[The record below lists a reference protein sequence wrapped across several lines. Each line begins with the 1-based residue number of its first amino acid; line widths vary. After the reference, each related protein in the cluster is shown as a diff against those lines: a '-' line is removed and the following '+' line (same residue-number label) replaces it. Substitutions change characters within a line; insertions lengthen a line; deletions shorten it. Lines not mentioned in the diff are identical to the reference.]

1 MTIAVYPGTFDPVTE
16 GHLDIIRRASK
27 VFEELVIG
35 IHDKPQKRL
44 LFSIEERVDMV
55 QETVRDLRNVRVD
68 QFSGLTI
75 DFIHK
80 VKGAVMVRGLRA
92 ISDFEREL
100 AMALMNKELA
110 PDIEMVC
117 LITSSRY
124 QFLSSSAI
132 KEIASLGG
140 SVRGMVPDNVV
151 LALHRKFAG

>member
-16 GHLDIIRRASK
+16 GHLDIVKRASK
-27 VFEELVIG
+27 VFKELVIG
-35 IHDKPQKRL
+35 VHDKPEKRL
-44 LFSIEERVDMV
+44 LFSIEERVIMV
-55 QETVRDLRNVRVD
+55 QETVGDLQNVRVEH
-68 QFSGLTI
+68 FSGLTI
-75 DFIHK
+75 DFIHR
-80 VKGAVMVRGLRA
+80 VKGEVMVRGLRA

-117 LITSSRY
+117 LMTSSRY

-140 SVRGMVPDNVV
+140 SVKGMVPDNVV
-151 LALHRKFAG
+151 LALARKFSR

>member
-117 LITSSRY
+117 LMTSSRY

>member
-1 MTIAVYPGTFDPVTE
+1 
-16 GHLDIIRRASK
+16 
-27 VFEELVIG
+27 
-35 IHDKPQKRL
+35 
-44 LFSIEERVDMV
+44 
-55 QETVRDLRNVRVD
+55 
-68 QFSGLTI
+68 
-75 DFIHK
+75 
-80 VKGAVMVRGLRA
+80 MVRGLRA

-117 LITSSRY
+117 LMTSSRY

-151 LALHRKFAG
+151 LALDRKFAG

>member
-16 GHLDIIRRASK
+16 GHLDIVRRASK
-27 VFEELVIG
+27 VFQELVIG

-55 QETVRDLRNVRVD
+55 QETVRDLRNVRVE

-75 DFIHK
+75 DFIHN
-80 VKGAVMVRGLRA
+80 VKGTVMVRGLRA

-117 LITSSRY
+117 LMTSSRY

-132 KEIASLGG
+132 KEIPSLGG

-151 LALHRKFAG
+151 LALDRKFAG

>member
-27 VFEELVIG
+27 VFQELVIG

-44 LFSIEERVDMV
+44 LFSIEERVEMV
-55 QETVRDLRNVRVD
+55 QETVRDLQNVRVE

-75 DFIHK
+75 DFIHN
-80 VKGAVMVRGLRA
+80 VKGEVMVRGLRA

-117 LITSSRY
+117 LMTSSRY
-124 QFLSSSAI
+124 QFLSSSII

>member
-27 VFEELVIG
+27 VFQELVIG

-44 LFSIEERVDMV
+44 LFSIEERVEMV
-55 QETVRDLRNVRVD
+55 QETVRDLQNVRVE

-75 DFIHK
+75 DFIHN
-80 VKGAVMVRGLRA
+80 VKGEVMVRGLRA

-117 LITSSRY
+117 LMTSSRY

-132 KEIASLGG
+132 KEIAGLGG

-151 LALHRKFAG
+151 LALDRKFAG

>member
-16 GHLDIIRRASK
+16 GHLDIVRRASK
-27 VFEELVIG
+27 VFQELVIG
-35 IHDKPQKRL
+35 IHDKPEKRL
-44 LFSIEERVDMV
+44 LFSIEERVEMV
-55 QETVRDLRNVRVD
+55 QETVRDLRNVRVE

-75 DFIHK
+75 DFIHN
-80 VKGAVMVRGLRA
+80 VKGVVMVRGLRA

-117 LITSSRY
+117 LMTSSRY
-124 QFLSSSAI
+124 QFLSSSII

>member
-16 GHLDIIRRASK
+16 GHLDIVKRASK
-27 VFEELVIG
+27 VFQELVIG
-35 IHDKPQKRL
+35 IHDKPEKRL

-55 QETVRDLRNVRVD
+55 QETVRDLRNVRVE

-75 DFIHK
+75 DFIHN
-80 VKGAVMVRGLRA
+80 VKGEVMVRGLRA

-117 LITSSRY
+117 LMTSARY

-151 LALHRKFAG
+151 LALDRKFAG

>member
-16 GHLDIIRRASK
+16 GHLDIVKRSSK
-27 VFEELVIG
+27 VFKELVIG
-35 IHDKPQKRL
+35 VHDKPEKRL
-44 LFSIEERVDMV
+44 LFSIEERVIMV
-55 QETVRDLRNVRVD
+55 QETVGDLQNVRVEH
-68 QFSGLTI
+68 FSGLTV

-80 VKGAVMVRGLRA
+80 VKGEVMVRGLRA

-117 LITSSRY
+117 LMTSSRY

-140 SVRGMVPDNVV
+140 SVKGMVPDNVV
-151 LALHRKFAG
+151 LALAGKFSG

>member
-16 GHLDIIRRASK
+16 GHLDIVRRASR
-27 VFEELVIG
+27 VFKELVIG
-35 IHDKPQKRL
+35 IHDKPEKKL
-44 LFSIEERVDMV
+44 LFSIEERVCMV
-55 QETVRDLRNVRVD
+55 QETVRELQNVRVAH
-68 QFSGLTI
+68 FSGLTI

-80 VKGAVMVRGLRA
+80 VKGEVMVRGLRA

-117 LITSSRY
+117 LMTSSRY

-140 SVRGMVPDNVV
+140 SVKGMVPDNVV
-151 LALHRKFAG
+151 LALDRKFSR

>member
-16 GHLDIIRRASK
+16 GHLDIVRRASK
-27 VFEELVIG
+27 VFKELVIG
-35 IHDKPQKRL
+35 IHDKPEKQL
-44 LFSIEERVDMV
+44 LFSIEERVSMV
-55 QETVRDLRNVRVD
+55 QETVRDLQNVRVEH
-68 QFSGLTI
+68 FSGLTI
-75 DFIHK
+75 DFIHRM
-80 VKGAVMVRGLRA
+80 KGEVMVRGLRA

-117 LITSSRY
+117 LMTSSRY

-140 SVRGMVPDNVV
+140 SVQGMVPDNVV
-151 LALHRKFAG
+151 LALDRKFSR

>member
-27 VFEELVIG
+27 VFQELVIG

-44 LFSIEERVDMV
+44 LFSIEERVEMV
-55 QETVRDLRNVRVD
+55 QETVRDLQNVRVE

-75 DFIHK
+75 DFIHN
-80 VKGAVMVRGLRA
+80 VKGVVMVRGLRA

-117 LITSSRY
+117 LMTSSRY
-124 QFLSSSAI
+124 QFLSSSII

>member
-16 GHLDIIRRASK
+16 GHLDIIKRASK
-27 VFEELVIG
+27 VFQELVIG

-55 QETVRDLRNVRVD
+55 QETVIDLQNVRVE
-68 QFSGLTI
+68 QFGGLTI

-80 VKGAVMVRGLRA
+80 VRGAVMVRGLRA

-117 LITSSRY
+117 LMTSSRY
-124 QFLSSSAI
+124 QFLSSSTI

-151 LALHRKFAG
+151 LALDRKFAG

>member
-16 GHLDIIRRASK
+16 GHLDIVRRASR

-35 IHDKPQKRL
+35 IHDKPAKRL
-44 LFSIEERVDMV
+44 LFSIDERVDMV
-55 QETVRDLRNVRVD
+55 QETVRDLRNVRVE

-75 DFIHK
+75 DFIHN
-80 VKGAVMVRGLRA
+80 VKGVVMVRGLRA

-117 LITSSRY
+117 LMTSSRY

-151 LALHRKFAG
+151 MALDRKFAG

>member
-16 GHLDIIRRASK
+16 GHLDIIKRASK
-27 VFEELVIG
+27 VFQELVIG

-55 QETVRDLRNVRVD
+55 QETVRDLQNVRVE
-68 QFSGLTI
+68 QFGGLTI

-80 VKGAVMVRGLRA
+80 VRGAVMVRGLRA

-117 LITSSRY
+117 LMTSSRY
-124 QFLSSSAI
+124 QFLSSSTI

-151 LALHRKFAG
+151 LALDRKFAG

>member
-16 GHLDIIRRASK
+16 GHLDIVRRASK
-27 VFEELVIG
+27 VFKELVIG
-35 IHDKPQKRL
+35 IHDKPEKQL
-44 LFSIEERVDMV
+44 LFSIEERVSMV
-55 QETVRDLRNVRVD
+55 QETVRDLHNVRVE

-75 DFIHK
+75 DFIHR
-80 VKGAVMVRGLRA
+80 VKGEVMVRGLRA

-117 LITSSRY
+117 LMTSSRY

-132 KEIASLGG
+132 KEIASLKG
-140 SVRGMVPDNVV
+140 SVQGMVPDNVV
-151 LALHRKFAG
+151 LALERKFSR